1 MNAVDEASDS
11 LDRDGS
17 ASESYEEPIMKSN
30 FLKPQMPAAKTGWKP
45 KDVYPDPIVI
55 APVLSE
61 REKLKASMATI
72 TKPKI

>member
-30 FLKPQMPAAKTGWKP
+30 FLKPQMPAKTDNNRDVFAKPNKP
-45 KDVYPDPIVI
+45 

-61 REKLKASMATI
+61 REKLKASMANI